1 MTSSRRHRS
10 YAGWVLAFIAML
22 GLAGC
27 DYLDPTA
34 VDNPATTDD
43 DLAQSEAPTAALL
56 PGIRAQFAR
65 AINPVDPEVV
75 SDNYQIRGT
84 GIDKA
89 FDDPRRITADVTSR
103 LGRSYSWLQ
112 ELRALADFVLDDIVP
127 DDETATDEQ
136 IGEAHAVI
144 PDQHRLV
151 IQHFQLRIDKRSF
164 PVHIHTNHTLHHTN
178 LRSRDRTPPTVSFPK
193 YPHRI

>member
-1 MTSSRRHRS
+1 MVTIRLTNSSGETRGSAMTRSRRHKA
-10 YAGWVLAFIAML
+10 YVGWVLAFIAML
-22 GLAGC
+22 GIAGC

-43 DLAQSEAPTAALL
+43 DLAQSEEPTAALL
-56 PGIRAQFAR
+56 PGLRAQFAR

-127 DDETATDEQ
+127 DDETATNEQ
-136 IGEAHAVI
+136 IGEARYYRGMAYLLDGRAI
-144 PDQHRLV
+144 RCGAHRHQWNARL
-151 IQHFQLRIDKRSF
+151 
-164 PVHIHTNHTLHHTN
+164 PVRRCSTSH
-178 LRSRDRTPPTVSFPK
+178 
-193 YPHRI
+193 